1 MRRRLEN
8 PFSTRAT
15 WDTWFDMVS
24 VPGSTLKSRR
34 VGFLISVRTSLAT
47 HETDHFRTSAL
58 SSTNSTYENLRGTP
72 LLMNS

>member
-15 WDTWFDMVS
+15 WDTWFDLVS

-34 VGFLISVRTSLAT
+34 VGFLISV
-47 HETDHFRTSAL
+47 TDPILPQSG
-58 SSTNSTYENLRGTP
+58 SP
-72 LLMNS
+72 LLVHTTEYLL